1 MARGYLIGEGY
12 RDRIDRTI
20 TRVDGLVDGS
30 AATQI
35 PTRLQ
40 EIAPAPGDTPRLAA
54 YARTA
59 VWAKGKTMAVT
70 FYTHSGTAFGLSS
83 SGTAGTA
90 TALNISGEFLVLPN
104 GDTNEAIGPTP
115 TMTWCII
122 GKSRGGGNVALEAQQ
137 PPIRLAAY
145 DITEGPWGKGER
157 RNVAFY
163 DVVGGSIVF
172 SGVTATAGNVSQT
185 FYPMA
190 TASSGTAVGP
200 TPTMAWA
207 VVSESPSGHLLAVE
221 AENDPVVRLATAQ
234 SPGQWQRGSLRTV
247 QITGTTRTED
257 VYSNFDYYSELDL
270 PQGLV
275 YAKTAYAPAGGT
287 ANVVIGPPPVPM
299 HNAVYTAS
307 GDWLQGQTKQVS
319 IPPSDGVT
327 HARTV
332 DAVNVYFE
340 KIEGGNTKMAIG
352 KFGTAYQVISTEA
365 EPGSVKTAQRTN
377 FGDKDTPWGIGSRR
391 NVTIVGTTQ
400 TEEVISVFDS
410 YSHLDMRKGLAV
422 AKAKDPED
430 AESTAYIVISPA
442 PRPLHQ
448 ATTKDTGEWG
458 KDEEK
463 VLTVPAGDG
472 RTASL
477 DINVTN
483 KFFDSISLDG
493 KPIAVGKFGDQY
505 CALSGGE
512 AEGVKTAQ
520 RTNFGDKDE
529 PWDRGSRRNVTIV
542 GTTQTEEVVSVFDTY
557 SHLDM
562 RKGLTIAKGRDPE
575 DSANT
580 AYIVISPAP
589 RELHRATT
597 TQTGSWAKDDEKVLT
612 VPAGDGRPSDLT
624 INVTNKFFETIDL
637 EASPFAIGKFGAEY
651 FALTGGESAVVKLA
665 DRAGTGQW
673 EKASQQGV
681 KIQGT
686 TTEVQAYNLVGHY
699 EPFDGRGS
707 GGVPGVMVAKG
718 KDLGGASGTAY
729 YLVSPPP
736 IVFATGSFSGTWGK
750 GESKSIQL
758 DGLGT
763 SSYSVDVQ
771 NDCFPIAR
779 PTNNCKVAVA
789 KKNSSWH
796 LVAAEFETST
806 AVFIR
811 STVSQTVLG
820 TASTSAIT
828 FVGTGA
834 TSKITYYDAIGT
846 AQISFLSASST
857 SQASVVTNVQ
867 ASLNTQTCAIGV
879 TLTTQTFTSVSAS
892 GTQTATIIT
901 SVEQKTAAIVSVSGT
916 QTATTISMSGT
927 QTMTFVT
934 GTFTATFLRIKDQ

>member
-1 MARGYLIGEGY
+1 MTKGYLIGENF
-12 RDRIDRTI
+12 RDRIERTI
-20 TRVDGLVDGS
+20 ERVAGTPYGGS
-30 AATQI
+30 VTNVTPRLEFP
-35 PTRLQ
+35 PT
-40 EIAPAPGDTPRLAA
+40 APGDTPRLAA
-54 YARTA
+54 YPRTA
-59 VWAKGKTMAVT
+59 VWSKGRTMAVT

-122 GKSRGGGNVALEAQQ
+122 GKSKGGANVALEGQQ

-145 DITEGPWGKGER
+145 SLADGPWEKGTSR
-157 RNVAFY
+157 QVAFY
-163 DVVGGSIVF
+163 DVANGSILF

-185 FYPMA
+185 FYPMS

-207 VVSESPSGHLLAVE
+207 VLSESPSGHLLAVE
-221 AENDPVVRLATAQ
+221 AENDPVVRLATVNAA
-234 SPGQWQRGSLRTV
+234 GEWQRGSMRTV
-247 QITGTTRTED
+247 QVTGTTRTEE

-275 YAKTAYAPAGGT
+275 YAKTAYQPAGGT

-299 HNAVYTAS
+299 HNAFYNAAGV
-307 GDWLQGQTKQVS
+307 WEKGQTKEVT

-327 HARTV
+327 QTRTV
-332 DAVNVYFE
+332 DAVNLYFDE
-340 KIEGGNTKMAIG
+340 IEGNGTKLAIG
-352 KFGTAYQVISTEA
+352 KFGTAYHVITA
-365 EPGSVKTAQRTN
+365 GGVAAVKTAQRTG
-377 FGDKDTPWGIGSRR
+377 FGDKDTPWGLGSIR
-391 NVTIVGTTQ
+391 NVAIVGTTQ
-400 TEEVISVFDS
+400 TEEV
-410 YSHLDMRKGLAV
+410 
-422 AKAKDPED
+422 
-430 AESTAYIVISPA
+430 
-442 PRPLHQ
+442 
-448 ATTKDTGEWG
+448 
-458 KDEEK
+458 
-463 VLTVPAGDG
+463 
-472 RTASL
+472 
-477 DINVTN
+477 
-483 KFFDSISLDG
+483 
-493 KPIAVGKFGDQY
+493 
-505 CALSGGE
+505 LS
-512 AEGVKTAQ
+512 A
-520 RTNFGDKDE
+520 
-529 PWDRGSRRNVTIV
+529 
-542 GTTQTEEVVSVFDTY
+542 FDTY

-562 RKGLTIAKGRDPE
+562 RKGLAIAKAHDPE
-575 DSANT
+575 NPSNT

-597 TQTGSWAKDDEKVLT
+597 TQTGTWEKDEEKVLT
-612 VPAGDGRPSDLT
+612 VPSGDGRPNDLT

-637 EASPFAIGKFGAEY
+637 QASPFAIGKFGAEY
-651 FALTGGESAVVKLA
+651 YALTGGDSAGVKFA
-665 DRAGTGQW
+665 DRTDNGQW
-673 EKASQQGV
+673 EKSSQRGV
-681 KIQGT
+681 LLQGT

-699 EPFDGRGS
+699 ETFDGRGS
-707 GGVPGVMVAKG
+707 GGVPGLVIAKG

-796 LVAAEFETST
+796 LVAAEFETTT

-811 STVSQTVLG
+811 STVSQTILG
-820 TASTSAIT
+820 TAGTSAIT

-846 AQISFLSASST
+846 ANITFLSASST

-867 ASLNTQTCAIGV
+867 ASLNTQTCAIGI

-901 SVEQKTAAIVSVSGT
+901 SAEQKTAAIVSVSGT

-927 QTMTFVT
+927 QTMAFVT